1 MNRPKANAPLKKR
14 QNAHKRR
21 AIAGRRQTTRR
32 TTMQVDAQE
41 VIDRLARQ
49 IGELAVRL
57 AVAEARV
64 AAYELAAT
72 EDATDEGL

>member
-1 MNRPKANAPLKKR
+1 
-14 QNAHKRR
+14 
-21 AIAGRRQTTRR
+21 
-32 TTMQVDAQE
+32 MQVDAQD

-57 AVAEARV
+57 ALAEARV